1 MRSKAGLWI
10 TILAVV
16 SLTIGVIWTIRTA
29 PPSPTPWWWGKNPDF
44 HVEVWEAGK
53 EDATV
58 AMTMPKKTVD
68 ALVAFG
74 LKSSVSAGRHKVYLG
89 EVHSQVERLPHK
101 KLPPRPLW
109 LAWIGG
115 DLPQDLHQVWRWYL
129 RRFTVEHRQPQR
141 PDRRHAG

>member
-16 SLTIGVIWTIRTA
+16 SLAIGVVWTMRTA
-29 PPSPTPWWWGKNPDF
+29 PPSPVPWWWGKNPDL

-53 EDATV
+53 QDATV

-89 EVHSQVERLPHK
+89 EVHSQVERLPQGQWLTLHDK
-101 KLPPRPLW
+101 EATIYVWLDTKDGPTTRPPKPY
-109 LAWIGG
+109 G
-115 DLPQDLHQVWRWYL
+115 
-129 RRFTVEHRQPQR
+129 
-141 PDRRHAG
+141 AGTERVGTAP